1 MVSIACGTWFRLI
14 NSIDLNRIL
23 CPFNGGPPRYIPAT
37 LESMIAGT
45 PDMPEVVEHA
55 ISNSELF
62 MLLIVPGER
71 TKPLNSERLG

>member
-1 MVSIACGTWFRLI
+1 MERLHE
-14 NSIDLNRIL
+14 
-23 CPFNGGPPRYIPAT
+23 T
-37 LESMIAGT
+37 LESMIAGA

-62 MLLIVPGER
+62 ILWIVPGER